1 MLLYKIVFNYRVI
14 YYLLKYLVTTVLG
27 QALFLSYIP
36 PSEMMDLL
44 CFSCL
49 NPEYILKN
57 IFIQD
62 ILGQRMPWLNI
73 CMALCPVP
81 LQSVVRV

>member
-1 MLLYKIVFNYRVI
+1 M

-27 QALFLSYIP
+27 QALFLSHIP
-36 PSEMMDLL
+36 ASEMMDLL

-73 CMALCPVP
+73 CMAHCVLS
-81 LQSVVRV
+81 LLRVW